1 VKVRGLCPEASLSCR
16 GGARLSAWARETIS
30 GQQFLVGVACRRRS
44 RRAVD
49 RGLCGPKPQY
59 VSGFEFPTYW
69 LLCTIVEFSEWVVR
83 GGRLAVASVFSVAGI
98 GGVVVLC
105 DRVKKTGAHPSD
117 FALAAEISWA
127 NPLG

>member
-1 VKVRGLCPEASLSCR
+1 
-16 GGARLSAWARETIS
+16 
-30 GQQFLVGVACRRRS
+30 VGVLVYLLGRERRS
-44 RRAVD
+44 AGINFSSEWRATVD
-49 RGLCGPKPQY
+49 RVAPWTGVCAAQNLSMSPA
-59 VSGFEFPTYW
+59 SSSLPTAYCVPSSN
-69 LLCTIVEFSEWVVR
+69 LVNGSFG

-117 FALAAEISWA
+117 FAPAAEISWA